1 MKEKIQKIANRI
13 DKSNKSFWTTYIVLS
28 AFFFLCFWFGFLI
41 HGKGFIWSVD
51 GLEQQYMFF
60 ILQGEWFRDLLSNVF
75 VAHTFEIPMWT
86 PDVGYGA
93 DYFISISNTFG
104 NPINWISVF
113 ATAETADYFL
123 NATVPL
129 TLFLAGIAFLKF
141 CLYEGFDRQSSIIG
155 CMIYLFGG
163 FSFIAFSQIY
173 MIYVL
178 ILAPLTIYGVE
189 KVFNNE
195 APFLFIVAMFLNFFY
210 SVDQAYVACL
220 LLLLYCGLRVFLM
233 PEKTTVKSFFLWF
246 IKVFGCI
253 VVGALLAAITFY
265 PAAVSLVTQDRLGL
279 DRYESLTYSLQYY
292 LRLFEGFINCETVGE
307 DCLFGFAPIALLSVF
322 ALFLNKP
329 QKDESARTK
338 RLLKIL
344 FIVLTVFL
352 CLPLFGKLFN
362 GFAYPNNR
370 WVWAYCFLVSM
381 IVVIGLP
388 HLRTALVN
396 DDKKILGA
404 VAVYAL
410 ISVTLLLWYSGKYF
424 YAALALLFATA
435 TIVFA
440 LCKTK
445 AVFNAALIVT
455 VAIGCYFVSYQMGG
469 SSEKTQIKPGGSYSA
484 SVIEDASYV
493 LNDVSDASESRYD
506 QAESRKWRNGNL
518 ANGMLGSTFY
528 NSFYNSYVDEYHT
541 SLGLDT
547 SSMNFSWATF
557 DSRTTM
563 EALAGVKYFIVPT
576 SDTSQLPP
584 LYSTKIAER
593 KVGKTSY
600 SAYEADT
607 VLPLAF
613 VYDEAI
619 TRDEYDSFD
628 MAMRQDV
635 LTQAVVLEDLDDNTK
650 DEARKDAA
658 KSDSENSDISASDE
672 IKSHSVSLQYSLDL
686 SSKADDDKLPLT
698 DSQSNDFKNEHVRV
712 EGNTFTI
719 YEPNTVLYLHADI
732 PSGTE
737 AYFSCTGMEYE
748 PFTSY
753 EAMTDSEK
761 SSLNFL
767 AKAYSEFD
775 SFVSED
781 AKDCKIMV
789 YGESSEQEIWYM
801 NNKHHLYGGKH
812 DWVANVGYS
821 DKSRNV
827 IALKFVNPGV
837 YSFDSLNV
845 FAQYTDEVENDIAA
859 LAAHAALNIKEEG
872 NSLCC
877 SVDSEGGQYL
887 YFRIPYS
894 EGWTAEVDGQKVDI
908 LKANLGFMALPMESG
923 YHDVVLTYE
932 TPHLAMGALLSLIGV
947 VALIGCIIVYRRKKH
962 RG

>member
-13 DKSNKSFWTTYIVLS
+13 DESNKSFWTTYIALF

-155 CMIYLFGG
+155 CMVYLFGG

-220 LLLLYCGLRVFLM
+220 LLLLYCVLRVFLM

-322 ALFLNKP
+322 ALFLNKS
-329 QKDESARTK
+329 QKGESARTK

-576 SDTSQLPP
+576 NDTSQLPP

-658 KSDSENSDISASDE
+658 KSDSENSDVSASDE

-719 YEPNTVLYLHADI
+719 YEPNTVLYLHTDI

-748 PFTSY
+748 SFTSY

-859 LAAHAALNIKEEG
+859 LASHAALNIKEEG
-872 NSLCC
+872 NSLFC

>member
-13 DKSNKSFWTTYIVLS
+13 DESNKSFWTTYIVLF

-155 CMIYLFGG
+155 CMVYLFGG

-189 KVFNNE
+189 KAFNNE

-220 LLLLYCGLRVFLM
+220 LLLLYCVLRVFLM
-233 PEKTTVKSFFLWF
+233 PEKTTFKSFFLWF

-322 ALFLNKP
+322 ALFLNKS
-329 QKDESARTK
+329 QKGESARTK

-424 YAALALLFATA
+424 YAALALLFATV

-576 SDTSQLPP
+576 NDTSQLPP
-584 LYSTKIAER
+584 LYSTKIAES

-650 DEARKDAA
+650 DETRKDAA
-658 KSDSENSDISASDE
+658 KSDSENSDVSASDE

-872 NSLCC
+872 NSLFC

-947 VALIGCIIVYRRKKH
+947 VALIGCIIVYRRKKA
-962 RG
+962 